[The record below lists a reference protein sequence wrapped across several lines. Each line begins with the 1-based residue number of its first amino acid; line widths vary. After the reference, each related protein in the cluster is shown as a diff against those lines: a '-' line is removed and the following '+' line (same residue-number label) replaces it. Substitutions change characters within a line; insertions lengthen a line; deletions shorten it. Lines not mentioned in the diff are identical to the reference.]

1 MHSEHQ
7 PAPSNANGVA
17 WLVNQY
23 SRLHPACDVL
33 GKAHGN
39 NSTDEAGVS
48 CPGGISTPRNSMEE
62 GKNTKRKQAQQKA
75 LAAMEKQQ
83 AAFAAFA
90 AEMVTI
96 SLGLLI
102 SKYCDVRVFQDDMSD
117 SDEGSS
123 DDGIDSNTEHDS
135 TDGSDN
141 KSDHTID
148 DTGGGTPRVSTGKH
162 SGAGG
167 TKKNLGRSNS
177 GVLEVRIFYISW
189 IF

>member
-1 MHSEHQ
+1 MKEIKQSSKKVETLDDL
-7 PAPSNANGVA
+7 AK
-17 WLVNQY
+17 LVDY
-23 SRLHPACDVL
+23 SLMDTL
-33 GKAHGN
+33 
-39 NSTDEAGVS
+39 NSD
-48 CPGGISTPRNSMEE
+48 PN
-62 GKNTKRKQAQQKA
+62 
-75 LAAMEKQQ
+75 
-83 AAFAAFA
+83 
-90 AEMVTI
+90 
-96 SLGLLI
+96 
-102 SKYCDVRVFQDDMSD
+102 
-117 SDEGSS
+117 SS